1 MTLSQQ
7 EPSGFEAPVDFPSAL
22 RWVEG
27 DHEILADL
35 IEIFLEDC
43 PQRLH
48 ELEQA
53 VAEGNAIRI
62 KQTGHS
68 LKGMVACF
76 SAKKA
81 QTLADEMERL
91 GKAGDLAMAS
101 ALLPQLLLEFASVMN
116 HLTTTDWQGAH

>member
-22 RWVEG
+22 RGVEG
-27 DHEILADL
+27 DHEILAEI

-53 VAEGNAIRI
+53 VNEGHATRI
-62 KQTGHS
+62 KQAAHS

-76 SAKKA
+76 RARKA
-81 QTLADEMERL
+81 QGLADEMEAL
-91 GKAGDLAMAS
+91 GKTGDLAKTS
-101 ALLPQLLLEFASVMN
+101 ALLPQLLLEFARVMN
-116 HLTTTDWQGAH
+116 HLSTSDWRGTN

>member
-35 IEIFLEDC
+35 IKIFLEDC

-53 VAEGNAIRI
+53 VTEGNAIRI
-62 KQTGHS
+62 KQTAHS
-68 LKGMVACF
+68 LKGMVSCF
-76 SAKKA
+76 STRKA

-91 GKAGDLAMAS
+91 GKAGELAMTS
-101 ALLPQLLLEFASVMN
+101 ALLPPLLLEFACVIN
-116 HLTTTDWQGAH
+116 HLTTTDWQGAK

>member
-1 MTLSQQ
+1 MTISQQ
-7 EPSGFEAPVDFPSAL
+7 QPSGFEAPVDFPSAL

-35 IEIFLEDC
+35 IKIFLEDC

-53 VAEGNAIRI
+53 VTEGNAILI
-62 KQTGHS
+62 KQSAHS

-76 SAKKA
+76 SARKA
-81 QTLADEMERL
+81 QKLADEMERL
-91 GKAGDLAMAS
+91 GKAGDLAMTS
-101 ALLPQLLLEFASVMN
+101 ALLPQLLLEFANVMN
-116 HLTTTDWQGAH
+116 HLTTTDWQGAK